1 MFRQL
6 LIIGMCCILFSSAK
20 SVKKAETGARSE
32 TKPAIE
38 LRDAIASSD
47 DDATTGVGKAVFR
60 RIAKGIDTEFVGWML
75 ENAAALHCRFN
86 FSF

>member
-6 LIIGMCCILFSSAK
+6 LIIGMCCIFLSTAK
-20 SVKKAETGARSE
+20 SVKKAEVGARTENE
-32 TKPAIE
+32 TKPVIE

-60 RIAKGIDTEFVGWML
+60 RIAKGIDTEFVG
-75 ENAAALHCRFN
+75 
-86 FSF
+86 